1 MKYHKILGIEEN
13 ATEQEII
20 AAYEKKQDMLCNNI
34 ELLSDDSISKK
45 TDELLTAKAECMKW
59 LMSTSSQ
66 RRSMRMKES
75 RNTLM
80 NPNILYSQP
89 IGFCSAC
96 CYSCHGCCG
105 DGIVD
110 CGNIVDGGCY
120 LMIGLAIISGIIQIA
135 SWGKETG
142 TRNEIRQL
150 EIENQRLQDS
160 IARLRAENQN
170 MPESLR
176 IANDKLK
183 EARTVVSDEEKQYK
197 RIVSFCQFFEIL
209 GCDSYEVIKE
219 RQWSSV
225 KKARKKEDQMKNKAL
240 GISNIIQSNEEE
252 IKRINNIIQS
262 NNARISSLKSSLN
275 H

>member
-1 MKYHKILGIEEN
+1 
-13 ATEQEII
+13 
-20 AAYEKKQDMLCNNI
+20 
-34 ELLSDDSISKK
+34 
-45 TDELLTAKAECMKW
+45 
-59 LMSTSSQ
+59 
-66 RRSMRMKES
+66 
-75 RNTLM
+75 
-80 NPNILYSQP
+80 
-89 IGFCSAC
+89 
-96 CYSCHGCCG
+96 
-105 DGIVD
+105 
-110 CGNIVDGGCY
+110 
-120 LMIGLAIISGIIQIA
+120 MIGLAIISGIIQIA